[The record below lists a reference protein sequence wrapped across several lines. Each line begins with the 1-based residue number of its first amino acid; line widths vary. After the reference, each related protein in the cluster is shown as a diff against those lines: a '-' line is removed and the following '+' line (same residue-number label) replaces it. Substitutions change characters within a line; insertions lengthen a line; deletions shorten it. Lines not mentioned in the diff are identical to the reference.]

1 MVEAT
6 EFQATGVRLGLDTKE
21 QETDYAESGGYCQR
35 NGQDPRH
42 PEMGPGIRVVDMEST
57 SKTTVDWDEEV
68 DWWEDFTPKS
78 ERREKRK
85 SSRQKM
91 KVDGRG
97 ILTIQEALQNRV
109 RRRGKNG
116 Q

>member
-57 SKTTVDWDEEV
+57 SKTTVDWI
-68 DWWEDFTPKS
+68 DWWDDWEPKS
-78 ERREKRK
+78 VRREKRK
-85 SSRQKM
+85 SNRRKM

-97 ILTIQEALQNRV
+97 ILTIQEALQNRS
-109 RRRGKNG
+109 RRGPRG